1 MPSTGTA
8 QSQTRRGD
16 IYDIAPENSIP
27 IELRRDIVA
36 HFVNSV
42 SPLTLGE
49 VANALLAFEHALP
62 LPSVRPIPN
71 TPPAVRGEPSFTPFQ
86 SQHQS
91 QVMTVRQP
99 SNTPDGERN
108 RHPFFSKDS
117 VWLLRVSLTFNAVLL
132 FAMFILILL
141 L

>member
-16 IYDIAPENSIP
+16 IYDVAPENSMP

-62 LPSVRPIPN
+62 LPSERPIPN
-71 TPPAVRGEPSFTPFQ
+71 TPPAVHGKPSFTPIQ
-86 SQHQS
+86 PQHQS
-91 QVMTVRQP
+91 QVMTAHRP
-99 SNTPDGERN
+99 SNTPDGERS
-108 RHPFFSKDS
+108 RHPFSSEDS
-117 VWLLRVSLTFNAVLL
+117 VWPLRVSLGLNAVLL
-132 FAMFILILL
+132 FAVFILILL
-141 L
+141 

>member
-16 IYDIAPENSIP
+16 IYDVAPENSMP

-49 VANALLAFEHALP
+49 VAKALLAFEHALP
-62 LPSVRPIPN
+62 LPSARPIQN
-71 TPPAVRGEPSFTPFQ
+71 TPPAVRGEPLFTPFQ

-91 QVMTVRQP
+91 QVMTVHQP
-99 SNTPDGERN
+99 SNTPDGEQT
-108 RHPFFSKDS
+108 RHSFSSEDS
-117 VWLLRVSLTFNAVLL
+117 VWPLRVSLGLNAVLL
-132 FAMFILILL
+132 FAVLILILL
-141 L
+141 